1 MRGGKTPLVGLQL
14 VEALVVEHSHQT
26 GSSRTFV
33 RLGDRQRPLF
43 LLTGSQSVAEGCPLH
58 FHPLVRHRTHD
69 GLLVH
74 IAAAVLDPR
83 IGEQQAIMILLLIL
97 ELAVQQRAV

>member
-1 MRGGKTPLVGLQL
+1 MRGSKAPIVRLQL
-14 VEALVVEHSHQT
+14 VKALVIEHSHQT
-26 GSSRTFV
+26 GSSGTV
-33 RLGDRQRPLF
+33 IRLGDSQRPLL
-43 LLTGSQSVAEGCPLH
+43 LLTRCQLVAESRPLH
-58 FHPLVRHRTHD
+58 FHPLGRHRTHD